1 MTIERPPNHD
11 STTLAIT
18 GHIAGLLD
26 EGGSMYHP
34 DQRLGLAGVDVS
46 QDQFTG
52 ELVLNVAGRRFYV
65 VLHEI
70 L

>member
-1 MTIERPPNHD
+1 MTIQRPPTHD

-18 GHIAGLLD
+18 DHIAGLLD
-26 EGGSMYHP
+26 EGGSMYQP
-34 DQRLGLAGVDVS
+34 DQRLGIAGVDVS